1 MQLIIKGSTIRLR
14 VSETEVN
21 RIASGYLIQ
30 DTLYFGEEN
39 TFKYILTAGDTRS
52 LTAIFEKDTVKVIAP
67 EERLVQWC
75 RNKDEVS
82 FDQVIDHA
90 EGTSLYICV
99 EKDYIKKKSI
109 SADNEAS

>member
-21 RIASGYLIQ
+21 RIASGYLVQ
-30 DTLYFGEEN
+30 DTLYFGKEN
-39 TFKYILTAGDTRS
+39 IFKYVLTAGDTRS

-67 EERLVQWC
+67 KERLEQWC
-75 RNKDEVS
+75 RDKEEIS
-82 FDQVIDHA
+82 FDQVINHA

-99 EKDYIKKKSI
+99 EKDYIKKEEV
-109 SADNEAS
+109 SADNDNP